1 MTSRIKPNSLD
12 NNNNNNNNYGE
23 KEKTESE
30 VKVRIL
36 NPGTLI
42 DKINCYHMTP
52 TVISNISIYR
62 VSQKNALSELCST
75 RSSLGSTAFFLEQ
88 GHRPETAAAGGSRF

>member
-1 MTSRIKPNSLD
+1 MTSRIKPNNLD
-12 NNNNNNNNYGE
+12 NNNNNINNNNNYGE
-23 KEKTESE
+23 KEKTEDE

-52 TVISNISIYR
+52 NVIHNISIYR
-62 VSQKNALSELCST
+62 VSQKNALSEPRLLLVLLS
-75 RSSLGSTAFFLEQ
+75 
-88 GHRPETAAAGGSRF
+88 P